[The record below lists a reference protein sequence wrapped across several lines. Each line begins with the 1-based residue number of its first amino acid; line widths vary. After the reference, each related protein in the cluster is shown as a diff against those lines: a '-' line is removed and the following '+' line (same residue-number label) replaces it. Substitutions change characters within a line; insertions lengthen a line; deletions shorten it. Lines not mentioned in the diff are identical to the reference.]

1 MWEEIL
7 HTISRT
13 IKCLGWHCHEPRPA
27 LEPSYWLTFVER
39 RHSRLFLNFVDDSHP
54 MYIESYYKIL
64 LASLLLNDI
73 FHTPACIKIHWEFE
87 TKPLLQWRHSYH
99 PRGSTVS
106 TSTTCTSTV
115 LRDLHP
121 PWRTSISTAL
131 QPSTLGWP
139 TSMPLRIQ
147 VVRRSYIA

>member
-1 MWEEIL
+1 VRRNLAYNFSKDKMFGMTLSWTAWCI
-7 HTISRT
+7 RT
-13 IKCLGWHCHEPRPA
+13 VLLVNFRGKAPFE
-27 LEPSYWLTFVER
+27 
-39 RHSRLFLNFVDDSHP
+39 LFLNFVVESHR

-64 LASLLLNDI
+64 LASLLSNDI

-87 TKPLLQWRHSYH
+87 TKPLLQWRRSYH